1 MSLLVWMPF
10 NKDDKNY
17 GLSDFSQK
25 SGTIKLCDDGKIGKC
40 ADLTNYC
47 SLFFPELADKRS
59 FSISFW
65 IYCKDGFTTN
75 WNRALVVYDKK
86 TDGKAGSGIRFE
98 SESDGIC
105 SITNNFEYA
114 IISGVIR
121 TTNVRDTW
129 HHICV
134 TCDGSVFTA
143 YLNGEKIKYISAN
156 GGSLSGLIDIG
167 NIYSSALY
175 TGFMNDLRIYDEV
188 ISPKM
193 IKILSQGLM
202 CHIPMGNIDGMIGG
216 RNLARNTNTN
226 TSSWGW
232 GLQTGN
238 ATKGYIEENDVV
250 TCKLTRGDVASSG
263 WSYIYYKNIGRE
275 KWKTT
280 TNYVVSFD
288 VKSNYQTTF
297 KCKFMEM
304 NGTNAMTDSVSCY
317 YSKKNEWQRMIFKVT
332 SYSSLPSSTSQVLY
346 LSNANSSTGAYY
358 QFKNLKIE
366 EGTTATDWTPAPE
379 DVPFL
384 HDNIIYDTSGYRNN
398 GSVTNTTCPTWSND
412 SPRYRGSYYFN
423 GENTYVSL
431 LNNPIQQS
439 TKEFSI
445 ACWFK
450 LTTVRGAQTFYTAR
464 IRAGEGVGLFFIG
477 NKIRFDDNQQYTFQ
491 NYIFNS
497 INTWT
502 HICVTRSIS
511 AKNLYINGKLVDSCN
526 QVGDMNNIG
535 VKGTIGAS
543 QDSDNG
549 IGSYSYLNG
558 NLSDFRIYST
568 ALSSQD
574 ILNLYQS
581 SASLDSTGKLMLS
594 GEVIE

>member
-86 TDGKAGSGIRFE
+86 TDGKAGNGIRFE

-105 SITNNFEYA
+105 SITNNSEYA

-167 NIYSSALY
+167 NIYSNALY

-216 RNLARNTNTN
+216 RNLAQKTSNDYSIPYSRFDGSENTCPAIGKVLTDGLSVGDTVTVRLIYKYTNIVAASGETASFWIQGSGNVTEWNTGAFLSCPIK
-226 TSSWGW
+226 TI
-232 GLQTGN
+232 TG
-238 ATKGYIEENDVV
+238 
-250 TCKLTRGDVASSG
+250 SG
-263 WSYIYYKNIGRE
+263 ECEVLYN
-275 KWKTT
+275 
-280 TNYVVSFD
+280 
-288 VKSNYQTTF
+288 
-297 KCKFMEM
+297 
-304 NGTNAMTDSVSCY
+304 
-317 YSKKNEWQRMIFKVT
+317 FKVT
-332 SYSSLPSSTSQVLY
+332 ANHLKNSYWMVTVRHDYVQSGSVQWKM
-346 LSNANSSTGAYY
+346 
-358 QFKNLKIE
+358 FKVEK
-366 EGTTATDWTPAPE
+366 GTTATDWTPAPE